1 MGTCSSLVLHRPLR
15 CYRAVLTLTPR
26 RVTAVF
32 PKHPD
37 VAAHQR
43 HWTVQDF
50 EAREQLLEERERKE
64 KKKSTR
70 KVKAEGSGDEA
81 AAEPKK
87 KRRGKLKKANGVA
100 GDGEEALFSDGEE
113 RDKPARKV
121 GFVCLFAC
129 LLLMT
134 MDTAEQEAC
143 REGRR

>member
-1 MGTCSSLVLHRPLR
+1 MLVLHRPLR

-64 KKKSTR
+64 R
-70 KVKAEGSGDEA
+70 EAEE
-81 AAEPKK
+81 
-87 KRRGKLKKANGVA
+87 KRRGEIRVTELWKPHGGTVPWVVA
-100 GDGEEALFSDGEE
+100 ADRECVFL
-113 RDKPARKV
+113 P
-121 GFVCLFAC
+121 
-129 LLLMT
+129 LLLRWVRAVMKCV
-134 MDTAEQEAC
+134 AE
-143 REGRR
+143 RRSCARSQT